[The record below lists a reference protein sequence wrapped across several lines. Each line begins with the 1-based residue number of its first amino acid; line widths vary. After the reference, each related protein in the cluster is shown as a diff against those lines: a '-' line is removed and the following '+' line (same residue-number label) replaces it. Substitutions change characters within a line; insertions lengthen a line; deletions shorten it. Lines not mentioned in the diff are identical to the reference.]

1 MASESLGAVGS
12 GPPRILAIICAK
24 DERPY
29 LAKCLDALLA
39 QSAPGLS
46 IIVVDDG
53 SIDGTYDLARSY
65 ANRHEAIRV
74 LRRPRAKGGK
84 ARAHG
89 IPIAE
94 AFNYAVASVDLRGFD
109 YLAKIDADVVLSD
122 GYLEELLRAFE
133 SDPRLGLAAGQ
144 TINEPTGDPR
154 GGNRVFR
161 MACWLEASWGG
172 RMPEVPAEDTYTAL
186 RAMLKGWRVRLIPR
200 AECLHLRPNRLKP
213 FGRKLAEA
221 FWRGAACRMLGY
233 HPLLFLGRLALS
245 ALRPP
250 GPLGAL
256 AGLGGWAYAKAMGYE
271 AEPEL
276 RAFVRR
282 IQARRVAEAAAL
294 GPAGLLK
301 RYRVGAGSK
310 ESRGT

>member
-1 MASESLGAVGS
+1 MSPE
-12 GPPRILAIICAK
+12 PKILAIVCAR

-29 LAKCLDALLA
+29 LARCLDSLLA
-39 QSAPGLS
+39 QSLRGLS
-46 IIVVDDG
+46 ITVVDDG
-53 SIDGTYDLARSY
+53 SADGTYELARSY
-65 ANRHEAIRV
+65 AERHGAIKV
-74 LRRPRAKGGK
+74 LKRPRARGR
-84 ARAHG
+84 APAHG

-94 AFNYAVASVDLRGFD
+94 AFNCAVAAVDLKAFD
-109 YLAKIDADVVLSD
+109 YLAKIDADIVLAK
-122 GYLEELLRAFE
+122 GYFEELLRAFE

-144 TINEPTGDPR
+144 TVNEPSRDIR

-161 MACWLEASWGG
+161 MACWIEASWGG

-186 RAMLKGWRVRLIPR
+186 RAIKRGWAVRMIPG

-250 GPLGAL
+250 GPLASL
-256 AGLGGWAYAKAMGYE
+256 AGLGGWAYAKAIGYG

-282 IQARRVAEAAAL
+282 IQARRIAEAASLGPIGLLKAL
-294 GPAGLLK
+294 GPP
-301 RYRVGAGSK
+301 
-310 ESRGT
+310 